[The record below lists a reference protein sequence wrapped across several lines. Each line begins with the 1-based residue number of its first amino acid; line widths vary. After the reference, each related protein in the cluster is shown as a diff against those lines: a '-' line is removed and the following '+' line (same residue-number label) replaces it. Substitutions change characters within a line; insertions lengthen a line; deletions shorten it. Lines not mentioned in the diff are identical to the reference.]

1 MRSVLVIVTIDDGG
15 LRLTT
20 DNSAR
25 ELSGKIFEKSPF
37 IYPYLIIPHRM
48 SIHRPSHQ
56 DLGLLLRGFACS
68 LMLVC

>member
-20 DNSAR
+20 RQESYR
-25 ELSGKIFEKSPF
+25 GRSLKLSPF